1 MKKSLVVL
9 FIFLSVIIFIAGSSE
24 QINSNNRL
32 VFLEKEN
39 KELQMK
45 LEQVNSISMLF
56 QDYKDKQ
63 RLVPKESQIY
73 ALPINGLKK
82 LNMIEPNTVI
92 QVIDAAQ
99 CQNEQLWF
107 YVSIP
112 VYDSPINHKGWIP
125 ESETVKLTQDNVK
138 QVQGD
143 VYLKEGTPIYEVEQ
157 FNELNSVALNKTP
170 NDVRGRIE
178 KREGSFVNLMAP
190 GGWYF
195 WVEDK
200 YLIFP
205 KVE

>member
-1 MKKSLVVL
+1 M
-9 FIFLSVIIFIAGSSE
+9 
-24 QINSNNRL
+24 
-32 VFLEKEN
+32 
-39 KELQMK
+39 
-45 LEQVNSISMLF
+45 
-56 QDYKDKQ
+56 
-63 RLVPKESQIY
+63 
-73 ALPINGLKK
+73 
-82 LNMIEPNTVI
+82 
-92 QVIDAAQ
+92 
-99 CQNEQLWF
+99 
-107 YVSIP
+107 SIP

-143 VYLKEGTPIYEVEQ
+143 VYIKEGTPIYEVEQ

-170 NDVRGRIE
+170 KDVRGRIE

-205 KVE
+205 KVEEEEIGLIFPLLLILLTSSLSI